1 MSLASGPQVPRAAV
15 AFAFV
20 RAPGCRVRPGW
31 APRAI
36 AALGLAGV
44 LAAAAATVH
53 AAGPNDA
60 EVRRMIES
68 LRPATAPA
76 QAPAPGATSGRTRNL
91 VIEPAAAS
99 PSPPPGAGASP
110 AAAAPAATTAAP
122 APAAQGGQGAPTSQG
137 ASASGHVG
145 GLSLAIAFEPNSAQ
159 LRPESGDTLG
169 ALVAAMISPELR
181 QRRFVIEGHTD
192 ASGTPAQN
200 LRLSRERAEQVRLY
214 LVTLGVDGDR
224 LRAVGKGASEPVNA
238 RDPRSPENRRVR
250 VLAQP

>member
-1 MSLASGPQVPRAAV
+1 
-15 AFAFV
+15 
-20 RAPGCRVRPGW
+20 
-31 APRAI
+31 
-36 AALGLAGV
+36 
-44 LAAAAATVH
+44 
-53 AAGPNDA
+53 
-60 EVRRMIES
+60 MIDS

-99 PSPPPGAGASP
+99 PTPSPGAGTSP
-110 AAAAPAATTAAP
+110 AAAAPSATTAAP
-122 APAAQGGQGAPTSQG
+122 APAVQGTQGTQGGATSG
-137 ASASGHVG
+137 RVG

-181 QRRFVIEGHTD
+181 QQRFVIEGHTD